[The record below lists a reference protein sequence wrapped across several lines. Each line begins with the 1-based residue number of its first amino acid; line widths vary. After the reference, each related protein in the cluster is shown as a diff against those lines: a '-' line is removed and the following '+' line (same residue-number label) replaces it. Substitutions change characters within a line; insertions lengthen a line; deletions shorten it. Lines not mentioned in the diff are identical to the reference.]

1 MSARNILIIRIIL
14 GIVSILLAYSIY
26 RIIMEPIEYERIKI
40 ERYEKVIE
48 NLDLLREAQLTHK
61 EAYGYYASDI
71 DYLED
76 FIAYDS
82 VNVAVRKDSSFSY
95 YNRLY
100 QTDMM
105 RDTIVFRTVGRI
117 SAIEKLRTKSYDLF
131 GEDLF
136 LTEVLENGTIYFDKS
151 PALQALSQV
160 PYTDGSV
167 AFTMATGEVK
177 RNGVKVPVFEIRAE
191 NRDFFADV
199 FSKYKSL
206 IDNERIDALVVG
218 SLVEPTLSGNWK

>member
-1 MSARNILIIRIIL
+1 
-14 GIVSILLAYSIY
+14 
-26 RIIMEPIEYERIKI
+26 
-40 ERYEKVIE
+40 
-48 NLDLLREAQLTHK
+48 
-61 EAYGYYASDI
+61 
-71 DYLED
+71 
-76 FIAYDS
+76 
-82 VNVAVRKDSSFSY
+82 
-95 YNRLY
+95 
-100 QTDMM
+100 M